1 MATEADIPAPIC
13 ETRREQGGNIDDQAT
28 SISINKLPQ
37 EEKTQADTPNGPPTV
52 EGENFLRTPSI
63 GEVHC
68 EGTEKPD
75 QTVKDETEIL
85 RLRNPKLDDQPLEI
99 AANEETSSKRIQQ
112 NAEESNGSDKDED
125 RGVTTN
131 DYTGDGKTT
140 EEDISCN
147 LTSASKEGE
156 GDQNKMTS
164 EWEGLGNER
173 NFAENLDTA
182 AEKAGQ
188 ENSTVM
194 ETITHATSDSD
205 EFQSKKDLNS
215 SFCKEEDIPIQKGD
229 RAVTTPEDSGILL
242 ENTVKD
248 EDEDLSKAQLFE
260 NEKNTSTLL
269 KEDAQTEKPVESL
282 HVAPENIKATNL
294 GQENKTSSPEERST
308 NANLHGITSDNT
320 EEKTF
325 DAVDTQMEVLVGS
338 INAVLQGATSD
349 STDEKTID
357 EVDTQKEVLENFST
371 IVSNEEIE
379 ENSMIKLDGSETKNE
394 ELLEKESEKHLRHN
408 LWQGKP
414 ARIED
419 GELMKAELCEN
430 EKSTESTLLEIE
442 SKIEKPECSLNV
454 ASEDIKASNLAHPQ
468 IILHGKTDDETLDAA
483 ETKEETLEEIEE
495 NSMIKMDGSK
505 TKNEELI
512 EKESEKTSLQQP
524 LTREASDNESTVMHE
539 ARTEYGELRKAELC
553 ENEKCTE
560 SMLVEMEIESKIEKP
575 ECSLNAAS
583 EDIKASDLGQEIE
596 TSSFKEQS
604 VTAHPQVILGG
615 NTDDKTLDAAE
626 IKEEILENVPT
637 IVSNEKTEENSLIQ
651 VDGPQMKNEE
661 HLEKDR
667 EKPSLIK
674 DLTRN
679 ANDDELTVT
688 DEVKIEDES
697 PSRAELLK
705 KRKNV
710 ATNVSNEDNDK
721 NSLIQLDA
729 SQMKHDAHLEK
740 EMEKP
745 SLKEAS
751 TEETNDDESTIM
763 HEIKIG
769 NEYIRKVGL
778 FDSEK
783 NIDSTLLK
791 KENLQDAPEDHKA
804 SASSED
810 IETTCSLE
818 EQSLTENLQA
828 IMSDKT
834 NDATDTKEVVQSKNM
849 HESKDTDEDL
859 IKAELLENEKTTVST
874 SVKEEAQVE
883 KPTDSLQAAPED
895 IKASDSSQ
903 DTIMSSTEEQIHTAD
918 PQEISSDK
926 TEEKTFDAATATNI
940 PDGDNEDNLLIEEDG
955 SQKPSL
961 KEVSTGKANDDES
974 TVTHEAKFEDES
986 SIKDDLFENE
996 KNNEGTLVKEEVS
1009 IESLQVAAED
1019 IKHLLCNEE
1028 NSLIQVDCSQLEQNE
1043 HLEKEDENTSLTEA
1057 PTRDNTESSLV
1068 KEEAQ
1073 VEKPIDSLQAATEDI
1088 KASEDT
1094 VTGSIEEQIPTAD
1107 PQEISKDK
1115 TTDAAYTKEK
1125 TLEDIATSFS
1135 NWDNEDNSPIEVGGS
1150 QKPSLNE
1157 ASMGNTNNDES
1168 TIIHEAK
1175 FANDLTKA
1183 HLFENEK
1190 NKECTSVKEEVSIE
1204 SLQEADEDIKVS
1216 ASGQDREISYLEEQ
1230 GLTTNPQG
1238 IIGDHKED
1246 KTSDA
1251 TDLKEETPEDKNV
1264 ATTIPHEDT
1273 EENSLIQVDCSQM
1286 EQKIHLEKASDNTFL
1301 TEAPTED
1308 TTESTS
1314 KEEAQVEKS
1323 IDSSQVATED
1333 IKASASSQDTETS
1346 FIKEQIR
1353 TADPQEISYNED
1365 NSAIELY
1372 GSQQPSLKEVSMGNN
1387 NDVESTITHE
1397 AKFEDEN
1404 LIKADLFEK
1413 EKYTE
1418 GTSVNEKVSIESF
1431 RVGAEGIKASASG
1444 QDRET
1449 SYLEEQGLTT
1459 NPQEIIFDHKE
1470 DKTSDATDLKEETPE
1485 DKNVA
1490 TTIPHEDTEE
1500 NLLIQVDCSQMEQK
1514 IHLEKASDNAF
1525 LTEAPTEGTTEST
1538 LKEEALVEKPIHS
1551 SQVATEDIKA
1561 FASRQDTETSF
1572 IEEQI
1577 PTADPQKISCDKTE
1591 EKTIDASD
1599 TEEETLEDIE
1609 TNVPNGDNEDNSAI
1623 EAYGSQK
1630 PSLKEASTGNNND
1643 VESTIMH
1650 EAKFEDENL
1659 IKTDLFENEK
1669 YTEGTLVNEKVS
1681 IESLQA
1687 GAEDIKASVS
1697 VQDREAISQEVQTLT
1712 TNPQEIIG
1720 KHKEEKTIEAT
1731 DLKEE
1736 TPEDRNIATIIPYED
1751 AEENSLIQVDCSQ
1764 MEQNEHLG
1772 KESDLREAPTGHTT
1786 ESALLKDEAQV
1797 EKLIDSFQ
1805 VATEDIKASSSGQ
1818 DTETSSIEEKIL
1830 TVDPQETSG
1839 DRTKEETIDATDTKE
1854 EFPEVQ
1860 DIATTVPNADN
1871 EDNSPTEVDG
1881 SQKRSLKEA
1890 STGNVKDHELTI
1902 MHEAKFVDESSI
1914 KADLF
1919 ENEKNTEG
1927 TSIKEEIFIES
1938 LQVAAEHITA
1948 SASGQDRE
1956 TSSLEEQ
1963 SLTAHPQ
1970 EIMGDNKEDKT
1981 IDPTDMREE
1990 TSKDKVLK
1998 EIEDIDIRAKTI
2010 ELNEEEVYLKDLQ
2023 MTTEVNIAAH
2033 EEKGSNSIAVKLPS
2047 TKGPDVN
2054 KDMVES
2060 RRETQQEAE
2069 NEEAQK
2075 QDEDLHVSALIQDSS
2090 MEKIE
2095 KDVQLCLA
2103 SANDS
2108 EITQEMQKLEEASL
2122 PAPDE
2127 NIIENTE
2134 RKESEVVEDATKNKY
2149 IEHMEQ
2155 DDTTKSFLDD
2165 QKPTKRE
2172 QEETECRQ
2180 EKVLLDE
2187 TVEQIK
2193 ESTSIRVAND
2203 FLPKSFTETSEVDH
2217 PTAERELTINRED
2230 LQTGKTATGDD
2241 EETKIDKDEE
2251 EEAYEQQISDFSSA
2265 APNIIEA
2272 RDQDVAR
2279 LLSEAPEETVILND
2293 IREANIF
2300 YKTTDTT
2307 ESAEINN
2314 NKSVEDIHV
2323 NNRSTADLETKIDDE
2338 APETVPRATEGRA
2351 VQSTIA
2357 WETSMLISQGERDE
2371 YEHAYIGSMIEEK
2384 SDSNE
2389 IEFASEE
2396 SKSGYESKNQ
2406 VLESI
2411 AQVQSCD
2418 IIPKAGETETEEE
2431 NLEAAAEIKS
2441 EEVAAEEIFEPE
2453 ETTYE
2458 KETMKVNISSE
2469 KEEDEDV
2476 VGYHLGSRK
2485 EEVITES
2492 HLEDEVSKVSEE
2504 ADDKA
2509 VEEPEENLLANESI
2523 DRSLHQKERGKS
2535 VEEVTT
2541 ILATEEAPGHDENI
2555 ICEAPPAK
2563 TVHKTIEDTEG
2574 KQENANTITMQ
2585 HQEEDNKSKH
2595 ESHPLPEFTQGNES
2609 EKQDQKNEICSSD
2622 EVQAKDEENLMLS
2635 AGKSEEEAKKADTCS
2650 KPTEDEDRNIYVEAE
2665 KVDFSSHTED
2675 TSEVSHNDG
2684 AQDIPEDNE
2693 NSTIKNKYSKEKYPN
2708 KNTESQISTVS
2719 EDIDLIEQASK
2730 ATRITVEMQETKAGS
2745 GSGAVPEATGVDSGQ
2760 VEEVSDKC
2768 KGMAE
2773 TSTSVEP
2780 TTISTSK
2787 IMLEYTVGTSLE
2799 AKDQLTKLHDLPQ
2812 ESDVGYSEVKMAQ
2825 KDGPFD
2831 LQNVRD
2837 QSEGVQELNEGSV
2850 EVSNKENPV
2859 EADPNENIEARV
2871 SSEGQEAEAIQK
2883 APVSETLKEE
2893 IEEQQP
2899 ERTSEAV
2906 SKAKG
2911 VNCQDKKII
2920 DDKNNDL
2927 KENSCRA
2934 VSAKISESNVHQSSM
2949 EDDKNQESQRQIDS
2963 LPISPSVK
2971 CSDIEIAEKD
2981 LPMHFAGL
2989 DGTDVT
2995 ELEVT
3000 PLPSKDKHVVLEADQ
3015 TEKMNPENSIGNKNI
3030 SVIQHGD
3037 SAECSQG
3044 EHEILKPSKLEPE
3057 EAKCG
3062 HEERTSQ
3069 ETTKSRENS
3078 ESKEIDTPSL
3088 SDLFQA
3094 SVKETSQ
3101 MVYHSA
3107 IEKEPTT
3114 HGEDLQA
3121 EKTDDTEH
3129 EDAKTD
3135 EEKDD
3140 EEESSEQRRSDLGS
3154 EAPVMVNMGD
3164 ADVKVAHKKS
3174 HNILSGVG
3182 SKVKHSIAKVKKAIT
3197 GKSSHPKPPSSQK
3210 TAVS

>member
-1 MATEADIPAPIC
+1 
-13 ETRREQGGNIDDQAT
+13 
-28 SISINKLPQ
+28 
-37 EEKTQADTPNGPPTV
+37 
-52 EGENFLRTPSI
+52 
-63 GEVHC
+63 
-68 EGTEKPD
+68 
-75 QTVKDETEIL
+75 
-85 RLRNPKLDDQPLEI
+85 
-99 AANEETSSKRIQQ
+99 
-112 NAEESNGSDKDED
+112 
-125 RGVTTN
+125 
-131 DYTGDGKTT
+131 
-140 EEDISCN
+140 
-147 LTSASKEGE
+147 
-156 GDQNKMTS
+156 
-164 EWEGLGNER
+164 
-173 NFAENLDTA
+173 
-182 AEKAGQ
+182 
-188 ENSTVM
+188 
-194 ETITHATSDSD
+194 
-205 EFQSKKDLNS
+205 
-215 SFCKEEDIPIQKGD
+215 
-229 RAVTTPEDSGILL
+229 
-242 ENTVKD
+242 
-248 EDEDLSKAQLFE
+248 
-260 NEKNTSTLL
+260 
-269 KEDAQTEKPVESL
+269 
-282 HVAPENIKATNL
+282 
-294 GQENKTSSPEERST
+294 
-308 NANLHGITSDNT
+308 
-320 EEKTF
+320 
-325 DAVDTQMEVLVGS
+325 MEVLVSFPTIVSSSTEEGS

-394 ELLEKESEKHLRHN
+394 ELLEKESEKTSSPQPLAREASDNESMVMHE
-408 LWQGKP
+408 

-454 ASEDIKASNLAHPQ
+454 ASEDIKASNLGQEIETRSSFEEQSVTAHPQ

-483 ETKEETLEEIEE
+483 ETKEETLEVQNVPTIVSNEKTDENSLFQVDGPQMKNEEHLEKDREKPSLIKVLTGNANDDELTVTDEVKIEDENPSRAELFDKEKNIESALLKEEAHREKHVESLHVARENIKASNLGQENKTRSFPEERSTNANLHGITSDNTDEKTIDVVDTQKEVLENFSKIVSNEEIEE

-626 IKEEILENVPT
+626 IKEEILEVQNVPT

-697 PSRAELLK
+697 PSRAELFEKEKSIESALLK
-705 KRKNV
+705 EEVHMEKPVQSFHAVLEDNKASDLGQHTEITGFLEEQSLTENPQGILGEKTEEKTTDSADTKEKTEELQNV

-810 IETTCSLE
+810 RETTCSLE

-834 NDATDTKEVVQSKNM
+834 NDATDTKEVVQNVATKIPHEHTEENLVVQVDCSQMEHEEHLEKESENSYLTEAPKEETNDNRSKNM

-859 IKAELLENEKTTVST
+859 IKDELLENEKTTVST

-926 TEEKTFDAATATNI
+926 TEEKTFDAADTNEETLEATATNI

-961 KEVSTGKANDDES
+961 KEVSMGKANDDES

-996 KNNEGTLVKEEVS
+996 KNNE
-1009 IESLQVAAED
+1009 AED
-1019 IKHLLCNEE
+1019 IRESASGQDRDTSSLEEQSLTTNPQGIMCDNKEDKTNDAPGMEEKTQEDKNVATTTPYEDSEE

-1068 KEEAQ
+1068 KEEAR

-1107 PQEISKDK
+1107 PQEISSDKTEDK

-1125 TLEDIATSFS
+1125 TLEDIATRFS

-1353 TADPQEISYNED
+1353 TADPQEISCDKTEEKTIDAYYTEEETLEDIVINVPNGDNED

-1948 SASGQDRE
+1948 SAQ
-1956 TSSLEEQ
+1956 
-1963 SLTAHPQ
+1963 
-1970 EIMGDNKEDKT
+1970 
-1981 IDPTDMREE
+1981 
-1990 TSKDKVLK
+1990 V
-1998 EIEDIDIRAKTI
+1998 
-2010 ELNEEEVYLKDLQ
+2010 
-2023 MTTEVNIAAH
+2023 
-2033 EEKGSNSIAVKLPS
+2033 
-2047 TKGPDVN
+2047 
-2054 KDMVES
+2054 
-2060 RRETQQEAE
+2060 
-2069 NEEAQK
+2069 
-2075 QDEDLHVSALIQDSS
+2075 
-2090 MEKIE
+2090 KIE
-2095 KDVQLCLA
+2095 K
-2103 SANDS
+2103 
-2108 EITQEMQKLEEASL
+2108 
-2122 PAPDE
+2122 
-2127 NIIENTE
+2127 
-2134 RKESEVVEDATKNKY
+2134 
-2149 IEHMEQ
+2149 
-2155 DDTTKSFLDD
+2155 
-2165 QKPTKRE
+2165 
-2172 QEETECRQ
+2172 
-2180 EKVLLDE
+2180 
-2187 TVEQIK
+2187 
-2193 ESTSIRVAND
+2193 
-2203 FLPKSFTETSEVDH
+2203 
-2217 PTAERELTINRED
+2217 
-2230 LQTGKTATGDD
+2230 
-2241 EETKIDKDEE
+2241 
-2251 EEAYEQQISDFSSA
+2251 
-2265 APNIIEA
+2265 
-2272 RDQDVAR
+2272 
-2279 LLSEAPEETVILND
+2279 
-2293 IREANIF
+2293 
-2300 YKTTDTT
+2300 
-2307 ESAEINN
+2307 
-2314 NKSVEDIHV
+2314 
-2323 NNRSTADLETKIDDE
+2323 
-2338 APETVPRATEGRA
+2338 
-2351 VQSTIA
+2351 
-2357 WETSMLISQGERDE
+2357 
-2371 YEHAYIGSMIEEK
+2371 
-2384 SDSNE
+2384 
-2389 IEFASEE
+2389 
-2396 SKSGYESKNQ
+2396 Q
-2406 VLESI
+2406 VL
-2411 AQVQSCD
+2411 
-2418 IIPKAGETETEEE
+2418 
-2431 NLEAAAEIKS
+2431 
-2441 EEVAAEEIFEPE
+2441 
-2453 ETTYE
+2453 
-2458 KETMKVNISSE
+2458 
-2469 KEEDEDV
+2469 
-2476 VGYHLGSRK
+2476 
-2485 EEVITES
+2485 
-2492 HLEDEVSKVSEE
+2492 
-2504 ADDKA
+2504 
-2509 VEEPEENLLANESI
+2509 
-2523 DRSLHQKERGKS
+2523 
-2535 VEEVTT
+2535 
-2541 ILATEEAPGHDENI
+2541 
-2555 ICEAPPAK
+2555 
-2563 TVHKTIEDTEG
+2563 
-2574 KQENANTITMQ
+2574 
-2585 HQEEDNKSKH
+2585 
-2595 ESHPLPEFTQGNES
+2595 
-2609 EKQDQKNEICSSD
+2609 
-2622 EVQAKDEENLMLS
+2622 
-2635 AGKSEEEAKKADTCS
+2635 
-2650 KPTEDEDRNIYVEAE
+2650 
-2665 KVDFSSHTED
+2665 
-2675 TSEVSHNDG
+2675 
-2684 AQDIPEDNE
+2684 
-2693 NSTIKNKYSKEKYPN
+2693 
-2708 KNTESQISTVS
+2708 
-2719 EDIDLIEQASK
+2719 
-2730 ATRITVEMQETKAGS
+2730 
-2745 GSGAVPEATGVDSGQ
+2745 
-2760 VEEVSDKC
+2760 
-2768 KGMAE
+2768 
-2773 TSTSVEP
+2773 
-2780 TTISTSK
+2780 
-2787 IMLEYTVGTSLE
+2787 
-2799 AKDQLTKLHDLPQ
+2799 
-2812 ESDVGYSEVKMAQ
+2812 
-2825 KDGPFD
+2825 
-2831 LQNVRD
+2831 
-2837 QSEGVQELNEGSV
+2837 
-2850 EVSNKENPV
+2850 
-2859 EADPNENIEARV
+2859 
-2871 SSEGQEAEAIQK
+2871 
-2883 APVSETLKEE
+2883 
-2893 IEEQQP
+2893 
-2899 ERTSEAV
+2899 
-2906 SKAKG
+2906 
-2911 VNCQDKKII
+2911 
-2920 DDKNNDL
+2920 
-2927 KENSCRA
+2927 
-2934 VSAKISESNVHQSSM
+2934 
-2949 EDDKNQESQRQIDS
+2949 
-2963 LPISPSVK
+2963 
-2971 CSDIEIAEKD
+2971 
-2981 LPMHFAGL
+2981 
-2989 DGTDVT
+2989 
-2995 ELEVT
+2995 
-3000 PLPSKDKHVVLEADQ
+3000 
-3015 TEKMNPENSIGNKNI
+3015 
-3030 SVIQHGD
+3030 
-3037 SAECSQG
+3037 
-3044 EHEILKPSKLEPE
+3044 
-3057 EAKCG
+3057 
-3062 HEERTSQ
+3062 
-3069 ETTKSRENS
+3069 
-3078 ESKEIDTPSL
+3078 
-3088 SDLFQA
+3088 
-3094 SVKETSQ
+3094 
-3101 MVYHSA
+3101 
-3107 IEKEPTT
+3107 
-3114 HGEDLQA
+3114 
-3121 EKTDDTEH
+3121 
-3129 EDAKTD
+3129 
-3135 EEKDD
+3135 
-3140 EEESSEQRRSDLGS
+3140 
-3154 EAPVMVNMGD
+3154 
-3164 ADVKVAHKKS
+3164 
-3174 HNILSGVG
+3174 
-3182 SKVKHSIAKVKKAIT
+3182 
-3197 GKSSHPKPPSSQK
+3197 
-3210 TAVS
+3210 

>member
-1 MATEADIPAPIC
+1 M
-13 ETRREQGGNIDDQAT
+13 
-28 SISINKLPQ
+28 
-37 EEKTQADTPNGPPTV
+37 
-52 EGENFLRTPSI
+52 
-63 GEVHC
+63 
-68 EGTEKPD
+68 
-75 QTVKDETEIL
+75 
-85 RLRNPKLDDQPLEI
+85 
-99 AANEETSSKRIQQ
+99 
-112 NAEESNGSDKDED
+112 
-125 RGVTTN
+125 
-131 DYTGDGKTT
+131 
-140 EEDISCN
+140 
-147 LTSASKEGE
+147 
-156 GDQNKMTS
+156 
-164 EWEGLGNER
+164 
-173 NFAENLDTA
+173 
-182 AEKAGQ
+182 
-188 ENSTVM
+188 
-194 ETITHATSDSD
+194 
-205 EFQSKKDLNS
+205 
-215 SFCKEEDIPIQKGD
+215 
-229 RAVTTPEDSGILL
+229 
-242 ENTVKD
+242 
-248 EDEDLSKAQLFE
+248 
-260 NEKNTSTLL
+260 
-269 KEDAQTEKPVESL
+269 
-282 HVAPENIKATNL
+282 
-294 GQENKTSSPEERST
+294 
-308 NANLHGITSDNT
+308 
-320 EEKTF
+320 
-325 DAVDTQMEVLVGS
+325 
-338 INAVLQGATSD
+338 
-349 STDEKTID
+349 
-357 EVDTQKEVLENFST
+357 
-371 IVSNEEIE
+371 
-379 ENSMIKLDGSETKNE
+379 
-394 ELLEKESEKHLRHN
+394 
-408 LWQGKP
+408 
-414 ARIED
+414 
-419 GELMKAELCEN
+419 
-430 EKSTESTLLEIE
+430 
-442 SKIEKPECSLNV
+442 
-454 ASEDIKASNLAHPQ
+454 ASEE
-468 IILHGKTDDETLDAA
+468 G
-483 ETKEETLEEIEE
+483 
-495 NSMIKMDGSK
+495 
-505 TKNEELI
+505 
-512 EKESEKTSLQQP
+512 
-524 LTREASDNESTVMHE
+524 
-539 ARTEYGELRKAELC
+539 
-553 ENEKCTE
+553 
-560 SMLVEMEIESKIEKP
+560 
-575 ECSLNAAS
+575 
-583 EDIKASDLGQEIE
+583 
-596 TSSFKEQS
+596 
-604 VTAHPQVILGG
+604 
-615 NTDDKTLDAAE
+615 
-626 IKEEILENVPT
+626 
-637 IVSNEKTEENSLIQ
+637 
-651 VDGPQMKNEE
+651 
-661 HLEKDR
+661 
-667 EKPSLIK
+667 
-674 DLTRN
+674 
-679 ANDDELTVT
+679 
-688 DEVKIEDES
+688 
-697 PSRAELLK
+697 
-705 KRKNV
+705 
-710 ATNVSNEDNDK
+710 
-721 NSLIQLDA
+721 
-729 SQMKHDAHLEK
+729 
-740 EMEKP
+740 
-745 SLKEAS
+745 
-751 TEETNDDESTIM
+751 
-763 HEIKIG
+763 
-769 NEYIRKVGL
+769 
-778 FDSEK
+778 
-783 NIDSTLLK
+783 
-791 KENLQDAPEDHKA
+791 
-804 SASSED
+804 
-810 IETTCSLE
+810 
-818 EQSLTENLQA
+818 
-828 IMSDKT
+828 
-834 NDATDTKEVVQSKNM
+834 
-849 HESKDTDEDL
+849 
-859 IKAELLENEKTTVST
+859 ST
-874 SVKEEAQVE
+874 S
-883 KPTDSLQAAPED
+883 
-895 IKASDSSQ
+895 
-903 DTIMSSTEEQIHTAD
+903 
-918 PQEISSDK
+918 
-926 TEEKTFDAATATNI
+926 
-940 PDGDNEDNLLIEEDG
+940 
-955 SQKPSL
+955 
-961 KEVSTGKANDDES
+961 
-974 TVTHEAKFEDES
+974 
-986 SIKDDLFENE
+986 
-996 KNNEGTLVKEEVS
+996 
-1009 IESLQVAAED
+1009 
-1019 IKHLLCNEE
+1019 
-1028 NSLIQVDCSQLEQNE
+1028 
-1043 HLEKEDENTSLTEA
+1043 
-1057 PTRDNTESSLV
+1057 
-1068 KEEAQ
+1068 
-1073 VEKPIDSLQAATEDI
+1073 
-1088 KASEDT
+1088 
-1094 VTGSIEEQIPTAD
+1094 
-1107 PQEISKDK
+1107 
-1115 TTDAAYTKEK
+1115 
-1125 TLEDIATSFS
+1125 
-1135 NWDNEDNSPIEVGGS
+1135 
-1150 QKPSLNE
+1150 
-1157 ASMGNTNNDES
+1157 
-1168 TIIHEAK
+1168 
-1175 FANDLTKA
+1175 
-1183 HLFENEK
+1183 
-1190 NKECTSVKEEVSIE
+1190 
-1204 SLQEADEDIKVS
+1204 
-1216 ASGQDREISYLEEQ
+1216 
-1230 GLTTNPQG
+1230 NP
-1238 IIGDHKED
+1238 
-1246 KTSDA
+1246 
-1251 TDLKEETPEDKNV
+1251 
-1264 ATTIPHEDT
+1264 
-1273 EENSLIQVDCSQM
+1273 
-1286 EQKIHLEKASDNTFL
+1286 
-1301 TEAPTED
+1301 
-1308 TTESTS
+1308 
-1314 KEEAQVEKS
+1314 
-1323 IDSSQVATED
+1323 
-1333 IKASASSQDTETS
+1333 
-1346 FIKEQIR
+1346 
-1353 TADPQEISYNED
+1353 
-1365 NSAIELY
+1365 
-1372 GSQQPSLKEVSMGNN
+1372 
-1387 NDVESTITHE
+1387 
-1397 AKFEDEN
+1397 
-1404 LIKADLFEK
+1404 
-1413 EKYTE
+1413 
-1418 GTSVNEKVSIESF
+1418 
-1431 RVGAEGIKASASG
+1431 
-1444 QDRET
+1444 
-1449 SYLEEQGLTT
+1449 
-1459 NPQEIIFDHKE
+1459 
-1470 DKTSDATDLKEETPE
+1470 
-1485 DKNVA
+1485 
-1490 TTIPHEDTEE
+1490 
-1500 NLLIQVDCSQMEQK
+1500 
-1514 IHLEKASDNAF
+1514 
-1525 LTEAPTEGTTEST
+1525 
-1538 LKEEALVEKPIHS
+1538 
-1551 SQVATEDIKA
+1551 
-1561 FASRQDTETSF
+1561 
-1572 IEEQI
+1572 
-1577 PTADPQKISCDKTE
+1577 
-1591 EKTIDASD
+1591 
-1599 TEEETLEDIE
+1599 
-1609 TNVPNGDNEDNSAI
+1609 
-1623 EAYGSQK
+1623 
-1630 PSLKEASTGNNND
+1630 
-1643 VESTIMH
+1643 
-1650 EAKFEDENL
+1650 
-1659 IKTDLFENEK
+1659 
-1669 YTEGTLVNEKVS
+1669 
-1681 IESLQA
+1681 
-1687 GAEDIKASVS
+1687 
-1697 VQDREAISQEVQTLT
+1697 
-1712 TNPQEIIG
+1712 
-1720 KHKEEKTIEAT
+1720 
-1731 DLKEE
+1731 
-1736 TPEDRNIATIIPYED
+1736 
-1751 AEENSLIQVDCSQ
+1751 
-1764 MEQNEHLG
+1764 
-1772 KESDLREAPTGHTT
+1772 
-1786 ESALLKDEAQV
+1786 
-1797 EKLIDSFQ
+1797 FQ
-1805 VATEDIKASSSGQ
+1805 
-1818 DTETSSIEEKIL
+1818 
-1830 TVDPQETSG
+1830 
-1839 DRTKEETIDATDTKE
+1839 
-1854 EFPEVQ
+1854 
-1860 DIATTVPNADN
+1860 
-1871 EDNSPTEVDG
+1871 
-1881 SQKRSLKEA
+1881 
-1890 STGNVKDHELTI
+1890 
-1902 MHEAKFVDESSI
+1902 
-1914 KADLF
+1914 
-1919 ENEKNTEG
+1919 
-1927 TSIKEEIFIES
+1927 
-1938 LQVAAEHITA
+1938 
-1948 SASGQDRE
+1948 
-1956 TSSLEEQ
+1956 
-1963 SLTAHPQ
+1963 
-1970 EIMGDNKEDKT
+1970 
-1981 IDPTDMREE
+1981 
-1990 TSKDKVLK
+1990 
-1998 EIEDIDIRAKTI
+1998 
-2010 ELNEEEVYLKDLQ
+2010 
-2023 MTTEVNIAAH
+2023 
-2033 EEKGSNSIAVKLPS
+2033 
-2047 TKGPDVN
+2047 
-2054 KDMVES
+2054 ES

-2469 KEEDEDV
+2469 KIKEEDEDV

-2492 HLEDEVSKVSEE
+2492 HLEDEVKQEEETNTEEIFEIIKNANETEKVSKVSEE

-2541 ILATEEAPGHDENI
+2541 ILATEEAPGLDHAYINTGTQDSREEVNSSTVAFLEDEDNRTGADDVDNEMARDEGLLNQNSNTSVIDAASGELPKRHDENI

-2585 HQEEDNKSKH
+2585 HQEEDNTSKH

-2693 NSTIKNKYSKEKYPN
+2693 NSTIKNKYSEEKYPN

-2719 EDIDLIEQASK
+2719 EDIELIEQASK

-2893 IEEQQP
+2893 TEEQQP

-2963 LPISPSVK
+2963 LPISPTVK